1 MATKRAG
8 KGDTNGQVSGVQEMS
23 EIKPSDGKNAEH
35 DARRSE
41 CYLMKYYFYVYVM
54 YALSWHE

>member
-8 KGDTNGQVSGVQEMS
+8 KRDANGEVSGMQEMS
-23 EIKPSDGKNAEH
+23 EIKSSDRKNAEH

-41 CYLMKYYFYVYVM
+41 
-54 YALSWHE
+54 